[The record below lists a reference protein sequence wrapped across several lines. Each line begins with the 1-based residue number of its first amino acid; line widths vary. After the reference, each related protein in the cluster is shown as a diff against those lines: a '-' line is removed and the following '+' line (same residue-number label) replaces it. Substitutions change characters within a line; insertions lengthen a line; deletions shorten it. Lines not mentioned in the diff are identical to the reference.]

1 MDWLDK
7 QVPPVPQERLVA
19 LGPGE
24 RREIAARMELPAYKG
39 TPEKQ
44 GQLVHKVLK
53 VPLGPGERREI
64 AARMELPAYKGTP
77 EKQGQLVHKVLKV
90 QQAQQGSKAK
100 EEKLE
105 R

>member
-24 RREIAARMELPAYKG
+24 RREITARMELPAYKG
-39 TPEKQ
+39 SPEKQ
-44 GQLVHKVLK
+44 GRLVRKV
-53 VPLGPGERREI
+53 I
-64 AARMELPAYKGTP
+64 
-77 EKQGQLVHKVLKV
+77 KV
-90 QQAQQGSKAK
+90 QQAQQGSKAN
-100 EEKLE
+100 EEKQE